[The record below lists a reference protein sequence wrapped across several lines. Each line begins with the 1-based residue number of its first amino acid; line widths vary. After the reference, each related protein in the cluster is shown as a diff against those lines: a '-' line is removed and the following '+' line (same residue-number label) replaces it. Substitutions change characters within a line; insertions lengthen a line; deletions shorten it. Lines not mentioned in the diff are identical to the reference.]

1 MANTDSTFHK
11 ELEIKTN
18 MQLREL
24 MKDLP
29 DSVSDYMRAIATSTS
44 PLTRLAYGYDL
55 RIFFH
60 FLTTER
66 LEFSG
71 RKPKELTID
80 DMARLTLKDIEV
92 YQEYLAT
99 YVKPTF
105 DEDEQPRE
113 NPDYVINEELGI
125 SRKLSALRSFYKYLY
140 THEYIPENVTEKI
153 RMPKIKEK
161 PVIYLDRNEVAKMLD
176 TISTGEGLSSRQ
188 QKFVEHS
195 RVRDLAMI
203 MLLVGTGIRES
214 ELVGMDISD
223 VDLDEEAFVVTRKG
237 GNQMI
242 LYFNDNI
249 RDALG
254 DYMAIREGIEPL
266 PGHEQALF
274 LSSQRRRITTR
285 AVQNLVKKYATV
297 AAPLKRKL
305 SPHKLRSTYAT
316 TLYRNTGDI
325 YQVSKT
331 LGHKNVSTTKR
342 YTQESEDS
350 NRQASK
356 HVDWV

>member
-24 MKDLP
+24 EKDLP
-29 DSVSDYMRAIATSTS
+29 SAVSDYMRSIATSTS
-44 PLTRLAYGYDL
+44 PLTRLAYAYDL

-60 FLTTER
+60 YLTTER
-66 LEFSG
+66 LEFSDK
-71 RKPKELTID
+71 KPTMLTID
-80 DMARLTLKDIEV
+80 DMARLTLKDIEM

-99 YVKPTF
+99 YVKPDF
-105 DEDEQPRE
+105 DEDSPARE
-113 NPDYVINEELGI
+113 NPNYVINAELGI

-161 PVIYLDRNEVAKMLD
+161 PIIYLDRNEIVKMLD
-176 TISTGEGLSSRQ
+176 TISTGEGLSDRQ
-188 QKFVEHS
+188 KKFVERS

-223 VDLDEEAFVVTRKG
+223 VDLNDEAFVVTRKG

-249 RDALG
+249 RDALA
-254 DYMAIREGIEPL
+254 DYMAVREDIDPL
-266 PGHEQALF
+266 PGNEQALF
-274 LSSQRRRITTR
+274 LSSQRKRITTR

-297 AAPLKRKL
+297 AAPLKKKV

-316 TLYRNTGDI
+316 TLYRKTGDI

-356 HVDWV
+356 NVDWV